1 MDDDRRRFNNEEND
15 SYTNNSRRTPVVPP
29 RGYAPQGG
37 RPAYGQGYNAGDR
50 GYDPAS
56 RGYVPQGGNY
66 GGRSLPAASQNGSYG
81 GRTIPSAPQGANPA
95 QGRPYQPS
103 GSPSQGGYSGYD
115 NGQRAPYR
123 PAQPPVYGQSETPRY
138 AQPQAPAYGQQGA
151 PQGYPQQNGYQPQGY
166 NGYPQQNGYQPQPAY
181 GTPQDG
187 AYNYENVQAQP
198 AEKKKRGFFGF
209 GKQKKEEI
217 DPNNIGNVIIT
228 EPRTFD
234 DVRVIIDGLRK
245 RQAIIID
252 LSKVND
258 KDSQR
263 TLDILSGAIYALGGA
278 QQRINDHMFL
288 FTPEGVMIQGP
299 ASLRNKYK

>member
-1 MDDDRRRFNNEEND
+1 M
-15 SYTNNSRRTPVVPP
+15 
-29 RGYAPQGG
+29 
-37 RPAYGQGYNAGDR
+37 
-50 GYDPAS
+50 
-56 RGYVPQGGNY
+56 
-66 GGRSLPAASQNGSYG
+66 
-81 GRTIPSAPQGANPA
+81 
-95 QGRPYQPS
+95 
-103 GSPSQGGYSGYD
+103 
-115 NGQRAPYR
+115 
-123 PAQPPVYGQSETPRY
+123 YGQSEAPRY

-181 GTPQDG
+181 GAPQDG

>member
-1 MDDDRRRFNNEEND
+1 MDEDRRRFNNEEND
-15 SYTNNSRRTPVVPP
+15 SYTNNSRRTPV
-29 RGYAPQGG
+29 APQRAQGG
-37 RPAYGQGYNAGDR
+37 RPAYVNGYNAGDR
-50 GYDPAS
+50 GYDPAGRGYDPG
-56 RGYVPQGGNY
+56 RGYVPQGGDY
-66 GGRSLPAASQNGSYG
+66 GGRTAASQNPGMS
-81 GRTIPSAPQGANPA
+81 
-95 QGRPYQPS
+95 GRPYQAP
-103 GSPSQGGYSGYD
+103 GSQPQANYGGGYDG
-115 NGQRAPYR
+115 GQRAPYR
-123 PAQPPVYGQSETPRY
+123 PAQAPAYGQPEAPRYNQPQPPVYGQH
-138 AQPQAPAYGQQGA
+138 GA
-151 PQGYPQQNGYQPQGY
+151 SQGYPRQGEYPQTGY
-166 NGYPQQNGYQPQPAY
+166 NGYPQQGGYRQQPAY
-181 GTPQDG
+181 GATQDG
-187 AYNYENVQAQP
+187 DYNYENVQAQP
-198 AEKKKRGFFGF
+198 QEKKKRGFFSF

-217 DPNNIGNVIIT
+217 DPNNIGNVVIT
-228 EPRTFD
+228 EPRTFE

>member
-1 MDDDRRRFNNEEND
+1 MDDNERRRFNIDEND
-15 SYTNNSRRTPVVPP
+15 YYTNNSRRTPAVPP
-29 RGYAPQGG
+29 RNYGNAPQGV
-37 RPAYGQGYNAGDR
+37 RRDYGSSDR
-50 GYDPAS
+50 GYVSPS
-56 RGYVPQGGNY
+56 GNYSGRSVPQPPQN
-66 GGRSLPAASQNGSYG
+66 AAQN
-81 GRTIPSAPQGANPA
+81 
-95 QGRPYQPS
+95 QGRPYVSASQ
-103 GSPSQGGYSGYD
+103 QGGYGAYEG
-115 NGQRAPYR
+115 GQRAPYR
-123 PAQPPVYGQSETPRY
+123 PQQAPVYNNPPQNPQYGQQASPY
-138 AQPQAPAYGQQGA
+138 GQPQTPVYGQQGA
-151 PQGYPQQNGYQPQGY
+151 PQGYAQGGYPASGYRNGGYAPQQP
-166 NGYPQQNGYQPQPAY
+166 YPQQPPY
-181 GTPQDG
+181 GQQDERD
-187 AYNYENVQAQP
+187 YSYENVQAQP
-198 AEKKKRGFFGF
+198 SEKKKRGLFGF

-263 TLDILSGAIYALGGA
+263 TLDLLSGAIYALGGA

>member
-15 SYTNNSRRTPVVPP
+15 SYTNNSRRTPVVPQ
-29 RGYAPQGG
+29 RGYTPQGG
-37 RPAYGQGYNAGDR
+37 RPAYGNGYNAGDR
-50 GYDPAS
+50 GYDPAGRGYDPG

-66 GGRSLPAASQNGSYG
+66 G
-81 GRTIPSAPQGANPA
+81 RTAAPQNPDRS
-95 QGRPYQPS
+95 GRPYQAP
-103 GSPSQGGYSGYD
+103 GAQPQVNYGGGYDG
-115 NGQRAPYR
+115 GQRAPYR
-123 PAQPPVYGQSETPRY
+123 SAQTPAYGQPEAPRY
-138 AQPQAPAYGQQGA
+138 NQPQATVYGQQGA
-151 PQGYPQQNGYQPQGY
+151 PQGYPRQGEYPQSGY
-166 NGYPQQNGYQPQPAY
+166 NGYPVQGGYQPQPAY
-181 GTPQDG
+181 GAPQDG

-198 AEKKKRGFFGF
+198 QEKKKRGFFGF
-209 GKQKKEEI
+209 GRQKKDEI

-228 EPRTFD
+228 EPRTFE